1 MTLSFPGST
10 KKKKKD
16 TEFEEKAEIVENPE
30 MLEKKKKYPGLCIP
44 DDPMR
49 AKDLI
54 IPEEDSKEAQKT
66 MDEVRHYYEERQY
79 RVLFIAGS
87 SDV

>member
-16 TEFEEKAEIVENPE
+16 TEFEEKAEIDENPE
-30 MLEKKKKYPGLCIP
+30 LLDKKRKYPGLCIP

-49 AKDLI
+49 AKELI
-54 IPEEDSKEAQKT
+54 IPEEDSEEAQKT
-66 MDEVRHYYEERQY
+66 MDEVRTLRMERY
-79 RVLFIAGS
+79 
-87 SDV
+87 